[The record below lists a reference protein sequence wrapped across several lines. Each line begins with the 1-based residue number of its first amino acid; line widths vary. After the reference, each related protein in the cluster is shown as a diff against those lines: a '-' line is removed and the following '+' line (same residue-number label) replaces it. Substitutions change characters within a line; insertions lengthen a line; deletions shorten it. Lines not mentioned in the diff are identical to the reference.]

1 MTSDLLIVVD
11 VQNDFCPGGALAV
24 AGGDQIVPQI
34 NRLMARAES
43 VVLTQDWH
51 PAGHISF
58 ASSHPGRAPFER
70 ITLDYGA
77 QVLWPVHCVQGTT
90 GAAFHRD
97 LEIDRA
103 QMIVRKGFRT
113 SVDSYSG
120 FLEADRRTSTGLGGY
135 LKDRGITHVQVCG
148 LATDFCVAW
157 TALDARALGFDVTVL
172 MDACRAIDTGGS
184 LGAAVTAM
192 RDAGVALQT
201 VTR

>member
-1 MTSDLLIVVD
+1 MPSDLLVVVD

-24 AGGDQIVPQI
+24 AGGDQIIPRI
-34 NRLMARAES
+34 NRLMADAAG

-58 ASSHPGRAPFER
+58 ATSHAGRTPFER

-77 QVLWPVHCVQGTT
+77 QVLWPVHCVQGTH

-97 LEIDRA
+97 LETDRA
-103 QMIVRKGFRT
+103 QMIVRKGFRA

-135 LKDRGITHVQVCG
+135 LKDRGITRVQICG

-157 TALDARALGFDVTVL
+157 TALDARALGLDVTVL

-184 LGAAVTAM
+184 LAAAETAM
-192 RDAGVALQT
+192 REAGVVLRAT
-201 VTR
+201 TP